1 MQAATRTKTWLGNIC
16 LPKRFFRCKHSPYE
30 GGFVPAH
37 LKAAY
42 QGSCVWVSASYQV
55 QQNLMDVTRHWNV
68 QSTVDHHTTSISTFS

>member
-16 LPKRFFRCKHSPYE
+16 LPKRLFDVNTALTKVALYQHI
-30 GGFVPAH
+30 

-42 QGSCVWVSASYQV
+42 QGSCVWVSAIYQV
-55 QQNLMDVTRHWNV
+55 QQNLIDVTRHWNV